1 MEAVT
6 WTALGILAAFSLGVL
21 ALQVSQNTRIEG
33 VNARIDGLGERVD
46 GLGDRLDRT
55 AESLRAEMREGDRQ
69 TREELRREIR
79 ALGDRLERR
88 LEEHEARHHR

>member
-21 ALQVSQNTRIEG
+21 ALQVTHASRFDAVNARLDS
-33 VNARIDGLGERVD
+33 VNARIDTV
-46 GLGDRLDRT
+46 GDRTDRT
-55 AESLRAEMREGDRQ
+55 AAELRE
-69 TREELRREIR
+69 TRDELRREIR

-88 LEEHEARHHR
+88 LEEHGARHHP